1 MSESKEAPMPAL
13 PNRRKEI
20 FRAVRGSKLTGQRG
34 NWPAAAHTVTSAGKE
49 RSVLADE
56 LQIKRRVR
64 LGSVIEDEADR
75 GEPPVTR
82 RYSEP
87 ND

>member
-1 MSESKEAPMPAL
+1 MSDYKESAPDLRA
-13 PNRRKEI
+13 NRRREI

-34 NWPAAAHTVTSAGKE
+34 KLPGDPVPLTVSDARKA
-49 RSVLADE
+49 LAEDE
-56 LQIKRRVR
+56 ARPLRRIR
-64 LGSVIEDEADR
+64 LGGPIEDEAGAAGVSD
-75 GEPPVTR
+75 PR

>member
-1 MSESKEAPMPAL
+1 MSEYKDPTPDLRA
-13 PNRRKEI
+13 NRRKEI

-34 NWPAAAHTVTSAGKE
+34 RGSADVPHLGTPDTKRVPAD
-49 RSVLADE
+49 DE
-56 LQIKRRVR
+56 PKPMRRVR
-64 LGSVIEDEADR
+64 LGSVIEDESGAPESRDA
-75 GEPPVTR
+75 R

>member
-1 MSESKEAPMPAL
+1 MSEYKDPAPDLRA
-13 PNRRKEI
+13 NRRKEI

-34 NWPAAAHTVTSAGKE
+34 RWSAESGHLAVMGSGK
-49 RSVLADE
+49 VAADE
-56 LQIKRRVR
+56 EPQFLRRVR
-64 LGSVIEDEADR
+64 LGSVVEDEADAA
-75 GEPPVTR
+75 EPPDTR